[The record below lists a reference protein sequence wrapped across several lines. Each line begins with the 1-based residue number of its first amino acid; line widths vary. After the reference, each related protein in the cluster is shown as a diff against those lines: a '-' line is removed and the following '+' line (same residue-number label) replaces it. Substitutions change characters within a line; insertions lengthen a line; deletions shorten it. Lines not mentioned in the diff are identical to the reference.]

1 MGAGVYFLGGD
12 ILLLSL
18 MLVLS
23 LGVAV
28 QIFMKRL
35 PLPGLLGLLF
45 LGVALGPYGL
55 NLLDETLL
63 AGAQDLRM
71 LALIIILLKAGL
83 GLNRQVL
90 NEVKGPAFGMGV
102 VPCLAEGLAVTLAA
116 VYILDF
122 SWPVAAS
129 LGFVLAAVSPA
140 VVVPSILFLRER
152 GLGMNKGIPVLIL
165 AGASV
170 DDVVAITL
178 LTSAL
183 GWAVAGTVAGLWW
196 QALLIPARILAGVA
210 LGLLVGFLLAR
221 LLPKVAAFNRGY
233 TALAVF
239 AGALAVV
246 ALGEH
251 TGIAGLLAV
260 MACGF
265 MLVERAGRDELHMV
279 VRATDAAW
287 LVAQIFLFVLI
298 GAAVDI
304 GVALEAGLAGV
315 AVITLG
321 LIGRSVGVLGGLLG
335 SKLNWRER
343 VFCIIAYL
351 PKATVQAAVG
361 GLPLA
366 MGIAGGEIILAIA
379 VLSIILTAPLGAVA
393 IPLAAHRL
401 LVAEEIETG

>member
-1 MGAGVYFLGGD
+1 M
-12 ILLLSL
+12 LLSL

-23 LGVAV
+23 FGLAV

-45 LGVALGPYGL
+45 LGVALGPNGFD
-55 NLLDETLL
+55 LLDETLM

-83 GLNRQVL
+83 GINRQVL

-102 VPCLAEGLAVTLAA
+102 VPCLAEGIAVTLAA

-122 SWPVAAS
+122 SLPAAAT
-129 LGFVLAAVSPA
+129 LGFILAAVSPA
-140 VVVPSILFLRER
+140 VVVPSMLYLKER
-152 GLGMNKGIPVLIL
+152 GLGMNKGIPVLVL

-183 GWAVAGTVAGLWW
+183 GWAVAGTVAGLWL
-196 QALLIPARILAGVA
+196 QALLVPARILAGVL
-210 LGLLVGFLLAR
+210 LGLMMGLLMAR
-221 LLPKVAAFNRGY
+221 LLPKIAAFNRGY
-233 TALAVF
+233 TSLAVF

-246 ALGEH
+246 TIGEH

-265 MLVERAGRDELHMV
+265 MLVERAGREELHMV
-279 VRATDAAW
+279 IRATDAAW
-287 LVAQIFLFVLI
+287 MVAQIFLFVLI

-304 GVALEAGLAGV
+304 NVAMEAGLAGGL
-315 AVITLG
+315 IIILG
-321 LIGRSVGVLGGLLG
+321 LLGRSVGVLGGLLG

-343 VFCIIAYL
+343 VFCIVAYL

-366 MGIAGGEIILAIA
+366 YGIAGGEVILAIA
-379 VLSIILTAPLGAVA
+379 VLSIILTAPLGAIA
-393 IPLAAHRL
+393 IPLAANRL
-401 LVAEEIETG
+401 LSSEGAQGDGS